1 MNMMVNTYMLYP
13 CLRSVFGCVCL
24 AELVAC
30 FKEKDGLRRVL
41 KPFCLFLLFLIAVIL
56 FPNQPY
62 LYLGLFCGRLGDIFR
77 RFTKKNFSIFLGM
90 CFFFL
95 NHLFF
100 ILEFATLF
108 STEITSRA
116 FLIYGVGTGLVF
128 SFAAY
133 SIHRKLRIPWQLKLG
148 GAFYASILVLDLAV
162 RCLGLY
168 LGHSEFVFG
177 VIGGVF
183 FLISD
188 LFLTYSRYL
197 KEVKRDHFYIRLT
210 YLFAERMI
218 FLSFSST
225 LGAF

>member
-1 MNMMVNTYMLYP
+1 MVNTYMLYP

-77 RFTKKNFSIFLGM
+77 R

-116 FLIYGVGTGLVF
+116 FLIYGVGTGLFFPLRLIV
-128 SFAAY
+128 
-133 SIHRKLRIPWQLKLG
+133 SIGNSKFLG
-148 GAFYASILVLDLAV
+148 N
-162 RCLGLY
+162 
-168 LGHSEFVFG
+168 
-177 VIGGVF
+177 
-183 FLISD
+183 
-188 LFLTYSRYL
+188 
-197 KEVKRDHFYIRLT
+197 
-210 YLFAERMI
+210 
-218 FLSFSST
+218 
-225 LGAF
+225 